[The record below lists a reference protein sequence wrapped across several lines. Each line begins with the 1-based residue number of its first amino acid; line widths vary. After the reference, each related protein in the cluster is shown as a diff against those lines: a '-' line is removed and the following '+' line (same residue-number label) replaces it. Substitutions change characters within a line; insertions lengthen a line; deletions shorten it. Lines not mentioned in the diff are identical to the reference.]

1 MICVRWVWMFSN
13 TFQGLLAQ
21 VTGHGRKVFNKYCY
35 LSLSLFIAKKG
46 KKQKC
51 DRQTFPKYKHI
62 VFKINRFYILLFDF
76 ETLIVESVC
85 GGC

>member
-1 MICVRWVWMFSN
+1 MFSN

-21 VTGHGRKVFNKYCY
+21 VKGHGRKVFNKYF
-35 LSLSLFIAKKG
+35 LSLSLFNAKKG

-62 VFKINRFYILLFDF
+62 VFKINRFYILLFGF